1 MCTYDVYVLV
11 HTYRQLTYIPA
22 KVVFIF
28 DYLANVI
35 TYFSNGRSTCLVKR
49 DTDELMTLTSSS
61 TGILFVRRHF
71 KQSYSS
77 RINAKLYCTRRK
89 TSFCNM
95 LLNTTFSLLKIYHKV
110 SGSVT
115 LLLVCTI

>member
-35 TYFSNGRSTCLVKR
+35 SYFSNRRSTCLVKR
-49 DTDELMTLTSSS
+49 DTDELMTLTFHLLEFCSYAV
-61 TGILFVRRHF
+61 ILSKAIVLG
-71 KQSYSS
+71 S
-77 RINAKLYCTRRK
+77 
-89 TSFCNM
+89 M
-95 LLNTTFSLLKIYHKV
+95 LSCIAHDEKHH
-110 SGSVT
+110 SVI
-115 LLLVCTI
+115 CC